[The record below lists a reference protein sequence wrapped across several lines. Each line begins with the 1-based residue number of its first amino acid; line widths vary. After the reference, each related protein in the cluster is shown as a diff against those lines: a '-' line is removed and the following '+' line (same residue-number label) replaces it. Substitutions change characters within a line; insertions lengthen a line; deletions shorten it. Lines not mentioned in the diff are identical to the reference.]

1 MHCPPV
7 EKFEAP
13 VVNGD
18 LVWRDDRGDHFGE
31 GADEDVRHVEA
42 AVHRGQVTPPI
53 LATLAS
59 NLLCLCIARPRRQAE
74 SRAEAWN
81 GWRPETSGAV
91 QCGVQRLQR
100 QRCNTEPGHVGSD

>member
-18 LVWRDDRGDHFGE
+18 LVWRHDCGDNFGE

-42 AVHRGQVTPPI
+42 AI
-53 LATLAS
+53 
-59 NLLCLCIARPRRQAE
+59 
-74 SRAEAWN
+74 
-81 GWRPETSGAV
+81 
-91 QCGVQRLQR
+91 
-100 QRCNTEPGHVGSD
+100 

>member
-18 LVWRDDRGDHFGE
+18 LVWRHDRGDHFGE

-91 QCGVQRLQR
+91 
-100 QRCNTEPGHVGSD
+100 RCTVLAVAVV

>member
-1 MHCPPV
+1 METLSGATTV
-7 EKFEAP
+7 EITLEKA
-13 VVNGD
+13 
-18 LVWRDDRGDHFGE
+18 LMKTYAMSRLLS
-31 GADEDVRHVEA
+31 
-42 AVHRGQVTPPI
+42 RGQVTRPI

-91 QCGVQRLQR
+91 QCTAVA
-100 QRCNTEPGHVGSD
+100 VAAV